1 MNASTKYKLMIM
13 MFLQFFCWGAWYGQ
27 LGKYMFTQLNATGSD
42 VGNAYMAFSIAVI
55 ISPFFIGFVA
65 DRYFAAQKILGILNL
80 LGAGLLF
87 LLMKVTDPSQ
97 IYIYVFFYCL
107 TFAPTLA
114 LTSSIAMRQMT
125 NPEKEFPGI
134 RVMGTIAWI
143 AVVNLVGFM
152 AIGDKV
158 DIFMLSIIV
167 SLILGVYA
175 FFLPDTPP
183 TSGDKKTTV
192 ADIIGLEAFSLF
204 KDRSFLIFFVS
215 SILICIPL
223 SFYYA
228 LANSSLTD
236 TGMQN
241 VENKMSLGQV
251 SEVLFMLL
259 IPVSLNKLG
268 IKKMFLIGL
277 LAWIIRFL
285 CFGYGTASTEWI
297 LFLGILLHGVCYD
310 FFFVTGQIYT
320 DSKAGDAIKSQA
332 QSLITL
338 ATYGIGMA
346 IGSLLSGKVTDLY
359 TIDKIKDWSSIWL
372 VPTYIAVGVFIF
384 FALVFKAEPGK
395 EKAL

>member
-1 MNASTKYKLMIM
+1 MIM

-27 LGKYMFTQLNATGSD
+27 LSKYMFTQLEASGSD

-55 ISPFFIGFVA
+55 ISPFFIGLIA
-65 DRYFAAQKILGILNL
+65 DKYFAAQKLLGVLNL
-80 LGAGLLF
+80 IGAGVLY
-87 LLMKVTDPSQ
+87 LLMKVSDPSQ
-97 IYIYVFFYCL
+97 VYIYVFLYCL

-114 LTSSIAMRQMT
+114 LTSSIAMRQMS
-125 NPEKEFPGI
+125 NPEKEFPSI
-134 RVMGTIAWI
+134 RVWGTIAWI
-143 AVVNLVGFM
+143 AVVNVVGFL

-158 DIFMLSIIV
+158 DIFYISIIV
-167 SLILGVYA
+167 CLIQAVYS

-183 TSGDKKTTV
+183 INSGNNTSVSHIVG
-192 ADIIGLEAFSLF
+192 AGAFSLF
-204 KDRSFLIFFVS
+204 KDRSFLIFFIS

-228 LANSSLTD
+228 LANPSLTD
-236 TGMQN
+236 VGMQN

-251 SEVLFMLL
+251 SEVFFMLL
-259 IPVSLNKLG
+259 IPFALNKFG

-285 CFGYGTASTEWI
+285 CFGYGNVSSEWL
-297 LFLGILLHGVCYD
+297 LFIGILLHGVCYD

-320 DSKAGDAIKSQA
+320 DSKAGEAIKSQA

-346 IGSLLSGKVTDLY
+346 IGSLLSGIVTDMY
-359 TIDKIKDWSSIWL
+359 TINDVKNWTSIWL
-372 VPTYIAVGVFIF
+372 VPAGIALVVLIF
-384 FALVFKAEPGK
+384 FALVFTENRS
-395 EKAL
+395 EKA